1 MTKIFLHNHL
11 YEPEGDGILLVD
23 PGLARR
29 SSPRD
34 VLHTLPLV
42 QGEVGV
48 QVRDGGG
55 VLALGTCE
63 SLHQQVRQTV
73 QLWQGELDGGG
84 GLRRSLPAIVGF
96 HDAFKWIKGN
106 LIEY

>member
-34 VLHTLPLV
+34 VLHALLLV
-42 QGEVGV
+42 EVEVGV
-48 QVRDGGG
+48 QVGDGGG
-55 VLALGTCE
+55 VLALSSLE
-63 SLHQQVRQTV
+63 SLHQQVRQAV
-73 QLWQGELDGGG
+73 QLWQRELEGGV
-84 GLRRSLPAIVGF
+84 GLRSSLPTIVGF
-96 HDAFKWIKGN
+96 HEALK
-106 LIEY
+106 

>member
-1 MTKIFLHNHL
+1 MTKIFLHKHL

-34 VLHTLPLV
+34 VLHTLLLV

-48 QVRDGGG
+48 QVGDGGG
-55 VLALGTCE
+55 VLALGTLE
-63 SLHQQVRQTV
+63 GLHQQVRQTV

>member
-34 VLHTLPLV
+34 VLHTLPLIE
-42 QGEVGV
+42 GEVGV
-48 QVRDGGG
+48 QVGDGGG
-55 VLALGTCE
+55 VLALGTLE
-63 SLHQQVRQTV
+63 
-73 QLWQGELDGGG
+73 
-84 GLRRSLPAIVGF
+84 GF
-96 HDAFKWIKGN
+96 YFSVCFSICLAN
-106 LIEY
+106 